1 MLATKVQH
9 LVSIYSR
16 VHKTYQ
22 VTNITMLS
30 RKIELNGKHLNHTLN
45 DLHLNHTKLNVFGEI

>member
-22 VTNITMLS
+22 VTNITML
-30 RKIELNGKHLNHTLN
+30 IELNGKHLNHTLN